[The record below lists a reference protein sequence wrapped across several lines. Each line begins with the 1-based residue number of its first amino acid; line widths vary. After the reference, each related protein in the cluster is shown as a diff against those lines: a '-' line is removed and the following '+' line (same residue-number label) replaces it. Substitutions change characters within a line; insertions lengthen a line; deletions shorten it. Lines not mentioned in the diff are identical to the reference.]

1 MLNVEPRPYLA
12 KVVSTGKMAA
22 MSTDPPALRRAD
34 WEHRPSR
41 GRTRPEQAAD
51 LLAAKAMSLQP
62 GERLGTKD
70 ELRAACGVSVGT
82 FNEALRM
89 VQARG
94 LVTVRSGPGGGLFAS
109 RQSPMVRL
117 GNSMLALGDE
127 AASVADAFRLRH
139 ALDPLLVEDALE
151 HASAHDIAA
160 LRAEL
165 EQMKVAAGDGDS
177 AGFVRANWALHARI
191 ADISPSAMLRS
202 FYLNLLEITESH
214 LLAVMPEDGPLRD
227 YVHSRYELH
236 VDLIDAIGAHDRRAL
251 DVLQEHN
258 AGGPTIDEIA
268 GA

>member
-1 MLNVEPRPYLA
+1 
-12 KVVSTGKMAA
+12 
-22 MSTDPPALRRAD
+22 MSVDPPALRRAD
-34 WEHRPSR
+34 WERRSGR
-41 GRTRPEQAAD
+41 GQTRPEQAAEQ
-51 LLAAKAMSLQP
+51 LAAMAMSSQP
-62 GERLGTKD
+62 GQRLGTKD
-70 ELRAACGVSVGT
+70 ELRANCRVSVGT

-94 LVTVRSGPGGGLFAS
+94 LVTVRSGPGGGLFATE
-109 RQSPMVRL
+109 QSPMVRL

-165 EQMKVAAGDGDS
+165 DQMKVAAANGDS

-191 ADISPSAMLRS
+191 AEISPSAMLRS

-214 LLAVMPEDGPLRD
+214 LLAVMPENEELRE
-227 YVHSRYELH
+227 YAQSRYELH
-236 VDLIDAIGAHDRRAL
+236 VALIDAIAGHDVRAL
-251 DVLQEHN
+251 DLLQEHN
-258 AGGPTIDEIA
+258 TGGPA
-268 GA
+268 VGQVPGS

>member
-1 MLNVEPRPYLA
+1 M
-12 KVVSTGKMAA
+12 KD
-22 MSTDPPALRRAD
+22 DPPALRRTD
-34 WEHRPSR
+34 WERRANRSQ
-41 GRTRPEQAAD
+41 TRPEQAAEQ
-51 LLAAKAMSLQP
+51 LAKLAMSCQP

-70 ELRAACGVSVGT
+70 DLRVTCGVSVGT

-94 LVTVRSGPGGGLFAS
+94 LVSVRSGPGGGLFATE
-109 RQSPMVRL
+109 QSPMVRL

-165 EQMKVAAGDGDS
+165 DQMKLAAAKGDGN
-177 AGFVRANWALHARI
+177 GFVRANWALHARI
-191 ADISPSAMLRS
+191 AEISPSAMLRS

-214 LLAVMPEDGPLRD
+214 VLAVVPEDDQLHE
-227 YVHSRYELH
+227 YAQNRYEVH
-236 VDLIDAIGAHDRRAL
+236 AALIDAIASHDVRAL
-251 DVLQEHN
+251 HLLREHN
-258 AGGPTIDEIA
+258 AGGPTVGPAA
-268 GA
+268 GTSVADGDAQSLA

>member
-1 MLNVEPRPYLA
+1 MRVMTA
-12 KVVSTGKMAA
+12 
-22 MSTDPPALRRAD
+22 DPPALRRTD
-34 WEHRPSR
+34 WEPRSNRGQSRPD
-41 GRTRPEQAAD
+41 QAAD
-51 LLAAKAMSLQP
+51 QLAAMAMASQP

-165 EQMKVAAGDGDS
+165 DQMKIATGNGDS
-177 AGFVRANWALHARI
+177 AAFVRSNWALHARI
-191 ADISPSAMLRS
+191 AEISPSAMLRS

-214 LLAVMPEDGPLRD
+214 LLAVMPADEQLRE

-236 VDLIDAIGAHDRRAL
+236 VALVDAIADHDVRAL
-251 DVLQEHN
+251 DLLHEHN
-258 AGGPTIDEIA
+258 VGGPMVGEAA
-268 GA
+268 GSV

>member
-1 MLNVEPRPYLA
+1 MTV
-12 KVVSTGKMAA
+12 
-22 MSTDPPALRRAD
+22 DPPALRRTD
-34 WEHRPSR
+34 WERRSTR
-41 GRTRPEQAAD
+41 GRTRPEQAAEQ
-51 LLAAKAMSLQP
+51 LTAMAMSSQP

-70 ELRAACGVSVGT
+70 ELRAHCGVSVGT

-109 RQSPMVRL
+109 QQSPMVRL

-165 EQMKVAAGDGDS
+165 DQMKVAAGNGDS
-177 AGFVRANWALHARI
+177 AAFVHANWALHARI
-191 ADISPSAMLRS
+191 AEISPSAMLRS

-214 LLAVMPEDGPLRD
+214 LLAVMPDDEQLRE
-227 YVHSRYELH
+227 YVQSRYELH
-236 VDLIDAIGAHDRRAL
+236 VALVDAIAGHDLRAL
-251 DVLQEHN
+251 DLLQEHN
-258 AGGPTIDEIA
+258 TGGPTIGQAA
-268 GA
+268 GAHAANVGE